1 MICRNVRS
9 LAMFALLV
17 ISGGVYSQSSPMTP
31 EEFLKKSD
39 IALDNDSLLRA
50 LDDNRVGIAANAA
63 TLLAERGI
71 KEAEPAIAARMKA
84 AHDKQLVLTLAQSLN
99 LLGSSDGT
107 KQLEAFCLGSE
118 VNTAERLRAAYALV
132 DTRNYSCLPMMPELL
147 LSSHQDNKQAAL
159 LYLLKI
165 PSPQK
170 NAPATLGPALLVVA
184 TSDPEEKF
192 RALAR
197 TIINQIGDPATKDA
211 LVRSASAHRH

>member
-1 MICRNVRS
+1 MMCRKVKL
-9 LAMFALLV
+9 LAVLALLV
-17 ISGGVYSQSSPMTP
+17 ISGGVCCQLRTTTP
-31 EEFLKKSD
+31 EEFLKKSG

-71 KEAEPAIAARMKA
+71 KEAVPAIASKMKA

-118 VNTAERLRAAYALV
+118 VNTGERLRAAYALV
-132 DTRNYSCLPMMPELL
+132 YTKNYSCLPMMPELL
-147 LSSHQDNKQAAL
+147 LSSHQDEKLDAL

-184 TSDPEEKF
+184 TSDPEGKL

-211 LVRSASAHRH
+211 LVRSASSHQH